1 MRFIDIPK
9 TLKNEREEF
18 VTKICLITLVDRS
31 TVYRW
36 LSGQVIPSK
45 ARREAISKELGISE
59 EELFPLTIEKI

>member
-18 VTKICLITLVDRS
+18 VTKICQTTLVDRS

-36 LSGQVIPSK
+36 LSGQVMPSK
-45 ARREAISKELGISE
+45 ARREAISRELGIPE
-59 EELFPLTIEKI
+59 EELFPLNNDL